1 MKKVVRLTESDLVR
15 IVKRVISEQSENPFY
30 KALLDFGYQRVSDWA
45 SSFWSEDMK
54 SPNGK
59 LYSEI
64 KDSTKHFN
72 YKKVIYF
79 TKGKVK
85 FITDGK
91 LVYFLDGGFPETVNR
106 NFPNP
111 KGPFKVEDIKGYL
124 GIQKM

>member
-1 MKKVVRLTESDLVR
+1 MKKVVRLTESDLVK
-15 IVKRVISEQSENPFY
+15 IVKRVINEQSENPFY
-30 KALLDFGYQRVSDWA
+30 KALVNFGYKMVPNWA
-45 SSFWSEDMK
+45 QEFSSENME

-59 LYSEI
+59 LYGEI
-64 KDSTKHFN
+64 KDSTKIFN

-91 LVYFLDGGFPETVNR
+91 LVYFLNGGFPETVDR